1 MKEILVMCIP
11 VIIGALIAIIPTAV
25 EKAIDRKNKRDEE
38 RLLEKQ
44 NVYVELITLFAKVLK
59 EQKEG
64 QELDQL
70 RKTINLVSITGSVE
84 VVKALNEY
92 IDCWGRA
99 DEDNQTQN
107 YNDLLKAIR
116 VDLGVDKRINDNF
129 PEIGLRDIT
138 VKTNIK

>member
-11 VIIGALIAIIPTAV
+11 MVLGALIAIIPTAV
-25 EKAIDRKNKRDEE
+25 EKNIERKNKREE
-38 RLLEKQ
+38 NRLLEKQ

-59 EQKEG
+59 DQRAGE
-64 QELDQL
+64 ELDQL

-99 DEDNQTQN
+99 DEDNQTQK

-138 VKTNIK
+138 VKSNIK